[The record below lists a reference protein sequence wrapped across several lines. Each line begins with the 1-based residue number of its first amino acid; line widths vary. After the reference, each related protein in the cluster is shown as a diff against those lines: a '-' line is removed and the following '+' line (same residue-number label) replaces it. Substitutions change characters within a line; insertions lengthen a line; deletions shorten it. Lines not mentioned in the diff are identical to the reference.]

1 MPEAAAV
8 SLASRGRRSDG
19 ATETGVAARPP
30 DMGFISP
37 WKSRG
42 LGRGTLQNWFPKVH
56 ISWPVKIFHADI
68 LPVERTGNPT
78 GFHASKRALRDF
90 WWHGLLEI

>member
-1 MPEAAAV
+1 MEVEMPEAAAV

-19 ATETGVAARPP
+19 ATETGDAARPP

-42 LGRGTLQNWFPKVH
+42 LGRGTP
-56 ISWPVKIFHADI
+56 
-68 LPVERTGNPT
+68 
-78 GFHASKRALRDF
+78 SKLVSKGAY
-90 WWHGLLEI
+90 